1 MAKAISPSPSSKMDD
16 NPYNDRLDYDE
27 NCDSDRS
34 DLDDNDIHIPVS
46 NSQHSMKSISSK
58 KSTSPNHISHS
69 PSQTKKVSTTED
81 STDGQLLNGFASAQ
95 EVDRYGFV
103 GGKEFTDPDHER
115 RLPIEILRK
124 RELKWLDMFQNW
136 EKWMSKRFKKVKERC
151 RKGIPPS
158 LRSRA
163 WQYLCG
169 SKFMMDR
176 NPGKF
181 EDYLQSTGDPKIL
194 DDIQKDLHRQFP
206 LHEMFMARGGYGQE
220 DLFRILKAYSIHNPT
235 DGYCQ
240 AQAPIAAV
248 LLMHMPAEEAFWCFV
263 SICEKYLP
271 GYYSPGLEAVQV
283 DGDVLFG
290 LLKRTNPPI
299 HKHLKKHRVEPI
311 LYMTEWFM
319 CAYSRT
325 LPWSCVLRVWDMFL
339 CEGVKVLFRVG
350 LVLIRMCLG
359 AQEKLSTNADL
370 YLILEKVRN
379 IPKDIEESFVVRESL
394 RLNITER
401 EMEKEHQKQV
411 QRRKAAKEKSSK
423 PDSGKSKKK

>member
-1 MAKAISPSPSSKMDD
+1 MAKAISSRPGES
-16 NPYNDRLDYDE
+16 E
-27 NCDSDRS
+27 HES
-34 DLDDNDIHIPVS
+34 DLYADKSDDSEDDI
-46 NSQHSMKSISSK
+46 N
-58 KSTSPNHISHS
+58 ISHS
-69 PSQTKKVSTTED
+69 K
-81 STDGQLLNGFASAQ
+81 LNGPAYSEHNQKKDNHKKSSPVGVKSVDNVVENVQNGSAVAK
-95 EVDRYGFV
+95 VDRYGFI
-103 GGKEFTDPDHER
+103 GGKEFTNPDEER
-115 RLPIEILRK
+115 RLPIEVLRK

-158 LRSRA
+158 IRSRA

-169 SKFMMDR
+169 SKYLMEH

-181 EDYLQSTGDPKIL
+181 DEYLQAPGDHKCI
-194 DDIQKDLHRQFP
+194 DDIKKDLHRQFP

-220 DLFRILKAYSIHNPT
+220 DLFRLLKAYTVHNPA

-290 LLKRTNPPI
+290 LLKRSNPPI
-299 HKHLKKHRVEPI
+299 YKHLKKHKVEPI

-319 CAYSRT
+319 CVYSRT
-325 LPWSCVLRVWDMFL
+325 LPWASVLRVWDMFL
-339 CEGVKVLFRVG
+339 CEGVKVVFRVG
-350 LVLIRMCLG
+350 MVLVRLSLG
-359 AQEKLSTNADL
+359 SQEHLTSSPGMYET
-370 YLILEKVRN
+370 LEKIRHL
-379 IPKDIEESFVVRESL
+379 PADIDESFIVRESL
-394 RLNITER
+394 RLNISER
-401 EMEKEHQKQV
+401 DMEREHQKQI
-411 QRRKAAKEKSSK
+411 QRRKLAKEKPRK
-423 PDSGKSKKK
+423 DSGKSKKKS

>member
-1 MAKAISPSPSSKMDD
+1 MSQDPSAKMEDD
-16 NPYNDRLDYDE
+16 FAENYDAYDSNMPTDDSDSDE
-27 NCDSDRS
+27 NG
-34 DLDDNDIHIPVS
+34 DIHMP
-46 NSQHSMKSISSK
+46 HSMSKHSVKSNAKSHSSQK
-58 KSTSPNHISHS
+58 GNSPNHVHQKSQQQENHS
-69 PSQTKKVSTTED
+69 DSQ
-81 STDGQLLNGFASAQ
+81 LPNGLPDMEF
-95 EVDRYGFV
+95 DRYGFV
-103 GGKEFTDPDHER
+103 GGKEFTDPDQER

-169 SKFMMDR
+169 SKFLMEH

-181 EDYLQSTGDPKIL
+181 DEYLEAPGDPRCI
-194 DDIQKDLHRQFP
+194 DDIKKDLHRQFP
-206 LHEMFMARGGYGQE
+206 LHEMFMAKGYGQE
-220 DLFRILKAYSIHNPT
+220 DLFRILKAYTVHNPV

-263 SICEKYLP
+263 SICDKYLP

-283 DGDVLFG
+283 DGDVLYG
-290 LLKRTNPPI
+290 LLKKTNHPI
-299 HKHLKKHRVEPI
+299 YKHFKKHRVEPI

-325 LPWSCVLRVWDMFL
+325 LPWACVLRVWDMFL

-350 LVLIRMCLG
+350 LVLIRLCLG
-359 AQEKLSTNADL
+359 SVEKLSSISDMYA
-370 YLILEKVRN
+370 ILEKVRN
-379 IPKDIEESFVVRESL
+379 IPSDVDESFIVRESL

-401 EMEKEHQKQV
+401 EMEKEHQKQL
-411 QRRKAAKEKSSK
+411 QRRKKEKAHKS
-423 PDSGKSKKK
+423 DSGKSKKK